1 MSYLRTFVLLS
12 DESADGAGGDSL
24 VGVGAVMPSG
34 HVVLEW
40 ATGARGIVVFHSVDA
55 LLTAQNGHG
64 RWVIRWDTWD
74 KDE

>member
-12 DESADGAGGDSL
+12 DEAGDTETGKM

-40 ATGARGIVVFHSVDA
+40 ATGTHGIVVFHSVDA
-55 LLTAQNGHG
+55 LLAAQNGHG
-64 RWVIRWDTWD
+64 RFAIRWGTWD
-74 KDE
+74 EDD

>member
-12 DESADGAGGDSL
+12 DDAVGEGEQGRL

-40 ATGARGIVVFHSVDA
+40 ATGTRGIVVFASVDA
-55 LLTAQNGHG
+55 LLASQNGHG
-64 RWVIRWDTWD
+64 RVLVRWGTWD
-74 KDE
+74 EDE